1 MEKTLDEGYGIYA
14 GTKLRWAK
22 LVFTPWSA
30 IWVAPEQWHPDQKSR
45 TLPDGSLEL
54 KLPYTHDAELLMDIQ
69 RHGADVRVVSP
80 VALREK
86 LLAGLKQAVDQYADD
101 KSNA

>member
-1 MEKTLDEGYGIYA
+1 M
-14 GTKLRWAK
+14 
-22 LVFTPWSA
+22 
-30 IWVAPEQWHPDQKSR
+30 
-45 TLPDGSLEL
+45 LPDGSLEL

-80 VALREK
+80 VALRKK
-86 LLAGLKQAVDQYADD
+86 LLAGLKQAVDQYNGG